1 MVEASQINAKV
12 VIGVAIDK
20 SLATN
25 LLCLQC
31 SFFLMRIRL
40 NLGLSFIYEN
50 YLLKLVKMTNCEKLL
65 SLYFA
70 SRMTLDVLVLKLVLL
85 NPCSEQVSTKS
96 SSIVLWS
103 M

>member
-1 MVEASQINAKV
+1 MAEASQINAKA

-31 SFFLMRIRL
+31 SSFLMRIRL

-50 YLLKLVKMTNCEKLL
+50 CLLKLVKMIYCEKLL
-65 SLYFA
+65 SHYFA
-70 SRMTLDVLVLKLVLL
+70 SRMTLDVLVLIVVLL
-85 NPCSEQVSTKS
+85 NPCSEQVSTRS
-96 SSIVLWS
+96 SSIVHWPV
-103 M
+103 

>member
-1 MVEASQINAKV
+1 MAEASQINAKV

-31 SFFLMRIRL
+31 SSFLMRIRL

-50 YLLKLVKMTNCEKLL
+50 CLLKLVKMIYCEKLL
-65 SLYFA
+65 SHYFA
-70 SRMTLDVLVLKLVLL
+70 SRMTLDVLVLIVVLL
-85 NPCSEQVSTKS
+85 NPCSEQVSTRS
-96 SSIVLWS
+96 SSIVHWPV
-103 M
+103 